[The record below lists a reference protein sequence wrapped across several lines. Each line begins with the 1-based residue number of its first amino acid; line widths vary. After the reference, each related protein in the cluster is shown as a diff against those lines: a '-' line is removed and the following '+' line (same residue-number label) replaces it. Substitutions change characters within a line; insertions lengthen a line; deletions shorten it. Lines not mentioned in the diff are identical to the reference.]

1 MFRPEN
7 PHRIGRRHAPAAGRL
22 SEFFRRMSRHP
33 LDHPYLWNRRKLLA
47 TLGFGAAAAVTGRVA
62 WSTWYGDQLR
72 LDGGAV
78 ATVPTWARLDA
89 IDDEPGV
96 EVIDSPAGPVAT
108 PVLAGEPLGPGP
120 DHHFD
125 VVINNGRV
133 VDPASGFDG
142 LVNVGIDGDKI
153 TALLGVP
160 LLGDETIDAG
170 GLIVAPGFIDLLSYE
185 PNEFGAWLKIADGVT
200 TNLAMHGVG
209 ASADQF
215 FERYDGSSPVH
226 FGGAF
231 HHHYWRGAQL
241 GIGIESAPTVAALDR
256 LEGAARDGIERGFA
270 GIAFSPEYSPG
281 TTNEEMA
288 RLVAVA
294 AEYDH
299 VSFFHLRHSDPD
311 PPGTSLEALAEVMSI
326 AERHEA
332 ATHIQHLTSTG
343 GTFVMDEAIALIEQ
357 ARDFGIDITACI
369 YPYDFWGTYLASN
382 RFARGW
388 RERFRIDY
396 DDLQIAGTTQ
406 RLTPASFA
414 RARAE
419 NKLVAALGSIP
430 EEEVQQA
437 MTRPWVMIGS
447 DAIPTVG
454 LNNHPRGA
462 GTFARTLGRY
472 VRDLGVL
479 DLRTGLAKMT
489 IQPALRVER
498 MIPAMRRKGR
508 LQRGADADIVVFDPL
523 RIADQATVA
532 EPGRPS
538 AGVSWVLVDGRIAL
552 RSGRPQREVLAGR
565 PMTADVS

>member
-1 MFRPEN
+1 
-7 PHRIGRRHAPAAGRL
+7 
-22 SEFFRRMSRHP
+22 MSRSS
-33 LDHPYLWNRRKLLA
+33 LDHPYFWNRRKLLT
-47 TLGFGAAAAVTGRVA
+47 TLGIGAAAAVTTRVA
-62 WSTWYGDQLR
+62 WSNWNDYHTAPGR
-72 LDGGAV
+72 GGNP
-78 ATVPTWARLDA
+78 TVPTWAQLDA
-89 IDDEPGV
+89 VDDESGV
-96 EVIDSPAGPVAT
+96 EIIESPAGPVAT
-108 PVLAGEPLGPGP
+108 PVMAGEASGPGP
-120 DHHFD
+120 GHLFD
-125 VVINNGRV
+125 VVVNNGRV

-142 LVNVGIDGDKI
+142 LVNVGIDGDRI
-153 TALLGVP
+153 TALLARP
-160 LLGDETIDAG
+160 LEGRETIDAT

-200 TNLAMHGVG
+200 SNLAMHGVG
-209 ASADQF
+209 GSAEQF
-215 FERYDGSSPVH
+215 FEQYTGASPVH

-231 HHHYWRGAQL
+231 HHHYWRGSQL
-241 GIGIESAPTVAALDR
+241 GIGIEDAPTPAALDR
-256 LEGAARDGIERGFA
+256 LEQAARNGIERGFA

-281 TTNEEMA
+281 TTNDEMA
-288 RLVAVA
+288 RLVSVA
-294 AEYDH
+294 AEYGH
-299 VSFFHLRHSDPD
+299 VSFFHLRYSDPE

-332 ATHIQHLTSTG
+332 AIHVQHLTSTG

-369 YPYDFWGTYLASN
+369 YPYDFWGTFLASN
-382 RFARGW
+382 RFSRGW
-388 RERFRIDY
+388 RERYRIDY
-396 DDLQIAGTTQ
+396 GDLQIAGTTE
-406 RLTPASFA
+406 RLTPVTFA

-419 NKLVAALGSIP
+419 NKLVAAIGSIP
-430 EEEVQQA
+430 EDEVRLA

-498 MIPAMRRKGR
+498 MIPAMKRKGR

-523 RIADQATVA
+523 QIADQATVA

-538 AGVSWVLVDGRIAL
+538 AGVVWVLVDGRIAL

-565 PMTADVS
+565 ALAADAS